1 MSSLPICETGV
12 ALPSLATHP
21 YVPADQP
28 WFGDDT
34 PLSTLGGDLLLGF
47 SVLRSA
53 AGIPMAVLGW

>member
-12 ALPSLATHP
+12 ALASLATHP

-28 WFGDDT
+28 WLGEET
-34 PLSTLGGDLLLGF
+34 PESTLGGDLLLGF

-53 AGIPMAVLGW
+53 AGMPMAVRGW